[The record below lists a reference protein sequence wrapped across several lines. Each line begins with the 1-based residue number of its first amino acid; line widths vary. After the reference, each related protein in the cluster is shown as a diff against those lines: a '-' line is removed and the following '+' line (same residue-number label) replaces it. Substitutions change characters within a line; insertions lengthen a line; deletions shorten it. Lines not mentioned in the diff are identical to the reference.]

1 MRIKIIKCSNSE
13 YWYAD
18 KIGEIYDVYD
28 IVFGDYRVKQE
39 VGAYCVLNEDVE
51 LL

>member
-1 MRIKIIKCSNSE
+1 MKLKIIKCSNSE

-18 KIGEIYDVYD
+18 KIGQMFDVYD
-28 IVFGDYRVKQE
+28 ILQGTYRVKQGM
-39 VGAYCVLNEDVE
+39 GAYCVLNKDVE